1 MNVTIKRIDKTLP
14 LPEYA
19 TAGSCGF
26 DMYSRTDMTIAPHQI
41 ALIPSNLIVATP
53 KDYVFM
59 IVPRSSLPRK
69 KGLIMPHSIGI
80 IDQDYCGEDDETMIQ
95 VQNATDHP
103 VEVARGERIA
113 QGLFMKIAVAQWQ
126 ETDTMS
132 TNNRGGLGSTAGYTN
147 SPEIHEEQS

>member
-14 LPEYA
+14 LPQYA
-19 TAGSCGF
+19 TSGSCGF
-26 DMYSRTDMTIAPHQI
+26 DLYSRIDMTVEPHQI

-69 KGLIMPHSIGI
+69 KGLTMPHSVGV

-95 VQNATDHP
+95 VQNVTDQP
-103 VEVARGERIA
+103 VQIERGERIA
-113 QGLFMKIAVAQWQ
+113 QGLFMKIAVADW
-126 ETDTMS
+126 EEVDTMNQ
-132 TNNRGGLGSTAGYTN
+132 TNRGGLGSTAGYST
-147 SPEIHEEQS
+147 STETSEETP